1 MNRLNERRMEDTVYV
16 LDENKLVPMG
26 PKGWKSND
34 FYVWDS
40 IICAIRQCRQSQ
52 PKEAAL

>member
-1 MNRLNERRMEDTVYV
+1 MEDTVYV